1 MLLHHRC
8 TNRNLKKVSFKT
20 QKEKAHES
28 AVIDLCVYAFSV
40 SFPLFYSLLH
50 LSASVAHT
58 CFISHSSGLVSSSPA
73 FDHWLVR
80 ELACAFTSQNWLK
93 PCDTEKPARTNPLPG
108 SWDNSSLL
116 ILLKQLSIIVDLVS
130 VRVKCCCCS
139 SGCRF
144 SHRTDGVLDKDHHS
158 WRQEITGLLR
168 L

>member
-58 CFISHSSGLVSSSPA
+58 CFISHSSGLVSSSLA

-80 ELACAFTSQNWLK
+80 ELASALAAQNLQNR
-93 PCDTEKPARTNPLPG
+93 CDTWKPARTNPLPG
-108 SWDNSSLL
+108 TWVDCSLL
-116 ILLKQLSIIVDLVS
+116 ILLKKLSFFVDLVT
-130 VRVKCCCCS
+130 VCVKCCSCS

-144 SHRTDGVLDKDHHS
+144 SHWTDGVLGKDHHS
-158 WRQEITGLLR
+158 WRQEITRLLR